1 MEFPK
6 VFCPSLQAHGRTG
19 RDFTVIDERLQNLIR
34 YRIER
39 ARETLE
45 EALLMQ
51 REGHWNS
58 CANRLYYAC
67 YYAVTALLATKGLA
81 SSKHTGIKALF
92 NQHFVKTGLVQKENG
107 RLYNRLFDTRQ
118 EGDYVDFVVFER
130 DDVEPLIPQVKD
142 FIETIS
148 QLAQSQLLTISH

>member
-1 MEFPK
+1 MEFPQ
-6 VFCPSLQAHGRTG
+6 VLCPALQAHSTTG
-19 RDFTVIDERLQNLIR
+19 GGFAVTEGRLQDLIQ

-39 ARETLE
+39 ARETFE

-67 YYAVTALLATKGLA
+67 YYAVSALLATKGLA
-81 SSKHTGIKALF
+81 SSKHTGMKALF
-92 NQHFVKTGLVQKENG
+92 NQHFVKTGLVAKENG
-107 RLYNRLFDTRQ
+107 RLYNRLFDARQ
-118 EGDYVDFVVFER
+118 EGDYVDFVVFEG
-130 DDVEPLIPQVKD
+130 DDVEPWIRQVKG

-148 QLAQSQLLTISH
+148 RLAHEP